1 MNDQAFETYWPVGP
15 VREQDLYFYLE
26 AIEEYLPGCRVRVA
40 GHGEMLLLG
49 GYSYLG
55 LNGHPAINAAAMRA
69 IERYGTGTHGV
80 RMLAGTLELHR
91 ELEAAVARFK
101 GTEAAATFSSGFFT
115 NVSTIA
121 CLVGRNDTVIC
132 DKLDHASIVD
142 GCLLSGAKFVRF
154 RHNDMGHLESCLK
167 DTTHPGK
174 RLVIV
179 DAVFSMDGD
188 IINLPEV
195 SRLCRA
201 HGVTLMVDEAHS
213 VGVLGATGHG
223 IEEHFGLSSDA
234 VDIKMGTFSK
244 AIPSVGG
251 YIAGSRKLCD
261 FLYHQARGFIYSG
274 ALPPPSAAAAKAAL
288 EVIEREP
295 ERVRQLHDNSAYF
308 AGRLRE
314 AGFSY
319 LNSQT
324 AIFPTICGDD
334 WQAWRLARSCQRR
347 GVYVQA
353 IPHPVVP
360 KGTARLRAAVTAA
373 HSRDDLDFC
382 LSVLRASAEEVGGIL
397 PNAAAN
403 LEPSS
408 FPSSIP
414 PFPSTPHESAPT
426 WPCCTPPK
434 TSSTP

>member
-1 MNDQAFETYWPVGP
+1 MNDLALEPYWPVKP
-15 VREQDLYFYLE
+15 VRDADLYFYLE

-55 LNGHPAINAAAMRA
+55 LNGHPDINAAAVA
-69 IERYGTGTHGV
+69 AVQRYGTGTHGV
-80 RMLAGTLELHR
+80 RMLAGTLDLHR

-101 GTEAAATFSSGFFT
+101 GTEAAATFSSGYFA

-121 CLVGRNDTVIC
+121 CLVGRHDTVGC

-142 GCLLSGAKFVRF
+142 GCQLSGAKFVRF
-154 RHNDMGHLESCLK
+154 RHNDMAHLEECLK
-167 DTTHPGK
+167 DPTHPGR

-188 IINLPEV
+188 VIDLPEV

-201 HGVTLMVDEAHS
+201 HGATLMVDEAHA

-223 IEEHFGLSSDA
+223 IEEHFGLPADA
-234 VDIKMGTFSK
+234 VDVKMGTFSK
-244 AIPSVGG
+244 AIPSAGG
-251 YIAGSRKLCD
+251 YVAGSRRLCE

-274 ALPPPSAAAAKAAL
+274 ALPPASAAAALAAL
-288 EVIEREP
+288 GVIEREP
-295 ERVRQLHDNSAYF
+295 ERVRRLHANTAYF

-314 AGFSY
+314 AGFPF

-324 AIFPTICGDD
+324 AIFPIVCGDD
-334 WQAWRLARSCQRR
+334 WRAWRLARGCQRW

-353 IPHPVVP
+353 IPHPVDP
-360 KGTARLRAAVTAA
+360 KGTARLRAAVSSA
-373 HSRDDLDFC
+373 HTREDLDFC
-382 LSVLRASAEEVGGIL
+382 LSVLRAAAEEVGGVQG
-397 PNAAAN
+397 P
-403 LEPSS
+403 
-408 FPSSIP
+408 
-414 PFPSTPHESAPT
+414 
-426 WPCCTPPK
+426 
-434 TSSTP
+434 